1 MAPGLPVRKGHVM
14 NTRKLLLDMDTGI
27 DDAMAITYA
36 LADGSADLIGVTC
49 CFGNVT
55 NQTAVRNTLDLLS
68 IMGRPDIPVFYG
80 AEHPLDKDSFRVS
93 DACIRIHGA
102 NGLGNV
108 SVPHSG
114 EPADISAPD
123 FILDAAGKYGENLIL
138 VATGA
143 LTNLAAALR
152 KDKETFAKI
161 GKIVFMGGAL
171 TVEGNVTPYAEANIA
186 VDPLAAKEVLESGIP
201 MTMIGLDVTHKNL
214 LTRTEAARWRSHGS
228 AGKALYEIVAHYI
241 DNELEQKS
249 CSLHDPLA
257 VAAALDET
265 MVETHPFA
273 MTVVT
278 EGEAAGRT
286 IACPFADQC
295 ENKNVSVALETSPR
309 FVPKFVGK
317 IESFLAAREKEEAA
331 KP

>member
-1 MAPGLPVRKGHVM
+1 MM
-14 NTRKLLLDMDTGI
+14 TRKLLLDMDTGI

-68 IMGRPDIPVFYG
+68 LMGHPDIPVFCG
-80 AEHPLDKDSFRVS
+80 AEHPLNEDSFEVS
-93 DACIRIHGA
+93 EGCLRIHGQ

-108 SVPHSG
+108 TLPHAGKPS
-114 EPADISAPD
+114 DIPAPD
-123 FILDAAGKYGENLIL
+123 FILKAAQEYGPDLIL

-143 LTNLAAALR
+143 MTNLAAALR
-152 KDKETFAKI
+152 KDPETFSKI

-186 VDPLAAKEVLESGIP
+186 VDPLAAKEVLESGLP
-201 MTMIGLDVTHKNL
+201 MTMVGLDVTHKNL
-214 LTRTEAARWRSHGS
+214 LTRKDAGRWECHGK
-228 AGKALYEIVAHYI
+228 AGKALFDIVAHYI

-265 MVETHPFA
+265 LIETHPFA
-273 MTVVT
+273 MTVIT

-286 IACPFADQC
+286 VARSFADQC
-295 ENKNVSVALETSPR
+295 RNKNVSVALETSPR
-309 FVPKFVGK
+309 FVPEFVGK
-317 IESFLAAREKEEAA
+317 VEAFLTETEKNTTD
-331 KP
+331 

>member
-1 MAPGLPVRKGHVM
+1 MM
-14 NTRKLLLDMDTGI
+14 TRKLLLDMDTGI

-68 IMGRPDIPVFYG
+68 LMGHPDIPVFCG
-80 AEHPLDKDSFRVS
+80 AEHPLNGDSFEVS
-93 DACIRIHGA
+93 EGCLRIHGQ

-108 SVPHSG
+108 TLPHAGKPS
-114 EPADISAPD
+114 DIPAPD
-123 FILDAAGKYGENLIL
+123 FILKAAQEYGPDLIL

-143 LTNLAAALR
+143 MTNLAAALR
-152 KDKETFAKI
+152 KDPETFSKI

-186 VDPLAAKEVLESGIP
+186 VDPLAAKEVLESGLP
-201 MTMIGLDVTHKNL
+201 MTMVGLDVTHKNL
-214 LTRTEAARWRSHGS
+214 LTRKDAGRWERHGK
-228 AGKALYEIVAHYI
+228 AGKALFDIVAHYI

-265 MVETHPFA
+265 LIETHPFA
-273 MTVVT
+273 MTVIT

-286 IACPFADQC
+286 VARSFADQC
-295 ENKNVSVALETSPR
+295 RNKNVSVALETSPR
-309 FVPKFVGK
+309 FVPEFVGK
-317 IESFLAAREKEEAA
+317 VEAFLTETEKNTTD
-331 KP
+331 

>member
-1 MAPGLPVRKGHVM
+1 MAPGFPVRKGHVM

-68 IMGRPDIPVFYG
+68 LMGRPDIPVFYG
-80 AEHPLDKDSFRVS
+80 AEYPLNGDSFQVS

-108 SVPHSG
+108 SIPHAGTPSDI
-114 EPADISAPD
+114 PAAD
-123 FILDAAGKYGENLIL
+123 FILKAAEEYGENLIL

-143 LTNLAAALR
+143 LTNLAQALR
-152 KDKETFAKI
+152 KDRETFAKI

-186 VDPLAAKEVLESGIP
+186 VDPEAAKEVLESGIP
-201 MTMIGLDVTHKNL
+201 MTMVGLDVTHKNL
-214 LTRTEAARWRSHGS
+214 LTREEARRWEGHGK
-228 AGKALYEIVAHYI
+228 AGKALFDIVAHYI

-257 VAAALDET
+257 VAAALDGT
-265 MVETHPFA
+265 MIETHPFA
-273 MTVVT
+273 MTVIT

-286 IACPFADQC
+286 VAQPFASLC

-309 FVPKFVGK
+309 FVPEFVGK
-317 IESFLAAREKEEAA
+317 LENFFKQRELQQAD
-331 KP
+331 